1 MTSDSAILIHHSSG
15 QSAGRPPGASPR
27 HVAAAA
33 ALFSLA
39 YLGAALLGH
48 ALTLEPSRIATFWP
62 TAGLYLAALLL
73 AFNATVRAAR
83 AGEAGKGFTVMAS
96 EIRNLAI
103 QTATAEDEIPAQPSC
118 RL

>member
-1 MTSDSAILIHHSSG
+1 MTSDSTILIHRSSG
-15 QSAGRPPGASPR
+15 QSAGRPLRASPR

-62 TAGLYLAALLL
+62 AAGLYLAALLL
-73 AFNATVRAAR
+73 ATPVGPGPTVTLVANSLHPH
-83 AGEAGKGFTVMAS
+83 EAF
-96 EIRNLAI
+96 
-103 QTATAEDEIPAQPSC
+103 
-118 RL
+118 